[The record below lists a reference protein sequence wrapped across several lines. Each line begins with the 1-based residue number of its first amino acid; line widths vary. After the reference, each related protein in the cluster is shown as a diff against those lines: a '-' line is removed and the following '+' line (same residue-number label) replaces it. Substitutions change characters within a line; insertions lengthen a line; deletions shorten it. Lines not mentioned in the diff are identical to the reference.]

1 MIWSGRGAVKGE
13 ACEAHD
19 QQGGFV
25 EPLLGV
31 SGLVFGVFLVGND
44 VDNGQEASN
53 RFVDCFSHL
62 LEFREQLGRGCSGIV
77 KGGI

>member
-44 VDNGQEASN
+44 VD
-53 RFVDCFSHL
+53 CFSHL

>member
-31 SGLVFGVFLVGND
+31 SGLVTMLTTARKQAIGLSTAFPICWSSGSNLEEVVVG
-44 VDNGQEASN
+44 
-53 RFVDCFSHL
+53 
-62 LEFREQLGRGCSGIV
+62 
-77 KGGI
+77 